1 MDKGELDLSV
11 LDAGGRGYL
20 DFLHDEVLALEGGSV
35 SGGGSQAADAD
46 GAGGGVK
53 RERDADESESEEGQE
68 ASASGKAGRPDGR
81 AGRSKA
87 CREKARRER
96 INERFQELAKL
107 CDPEDPKTDKAS
119 ILAEGIKIITQLK
132 VEAGQ
137 LRQLNKFLEE
147 RVGNHEKEKGQ
158 SLYQQSLML
167 QGQFQQAMQPP
178 QQPAMPCPLN
188 TIPQGGYQ
196 VAIGLPASGM
206 PSTSTM
212 GAVNPMAPCPGV
224 SEGVPQASTQ
234 PEVSAA
240 LGTPAPGFVQ
250 PGVAMPNVPNYAG
263 PMSWMPFMDTSQDH
277 LLRPPAA

>member
-196 VAIGLPASGM
+196 VAIGLPASGVPCSMRSQVYDKCKQWWANRRWPANSAKLNWKPGSHASM
-206 PSTSTM
+206 PFLQQ
-212 GAVNPMAPCPGV
+212 
-224 SEGVPQASTQ
+224 GVPLPLWCVHSVEQHS
-234 PEVSAA
+234 
-240 LGTPAPGFVQ
+240 
-250 PGVAMPNVPNYAG
+250 
-263 PMSWMPFMDTSQDH
+263 
-277 LLRPPAA
+277 R